1 MLSQAEM
8 RKRFADGYNFPPLLI
23 RLAATHFV
31 SPDGIGRLRIREHP
45 LYASVRIIA
54 RMPALIGAG
63 SLAKQQ

>member
-31 SPDGIGRLRIREHP
+31 SPDGIGRLRIREYP
-45 LYASVRIIA
+45 LYASAFDLDR
-54 RMPALIGAG
+54 
-63 SLAKQQ
+63 LASELEQIFAVVP